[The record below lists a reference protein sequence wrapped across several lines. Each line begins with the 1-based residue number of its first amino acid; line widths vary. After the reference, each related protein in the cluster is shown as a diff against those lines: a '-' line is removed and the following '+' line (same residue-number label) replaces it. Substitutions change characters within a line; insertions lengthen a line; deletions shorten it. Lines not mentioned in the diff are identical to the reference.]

1 MHDRLLVI
9 SADCHAAAQWPDYE
23 PYFERE
29 HLAAFRE
36 WYGAQGSA
44 QRKRPGE
51 GRLFATEF
59 LDGLEG
65 EAGTLRGGRCGTWDP
80 ALRARELEEDGIA
93 AEVIFPGAENC
104 GVPFHGRCPA
114 TDRVEPVAAGLR
126 AVGARVYNRWLADLC
141 AAHPERRAGI
151 AVVDFEDVDGAVT
164 ELRRARES
172 GLRGGMLLPSE
183 WGEVPSY
190 NHPRYEP
197 IWRTCAELGLTVN
210 CHATGTG
217 RDAYG
222 ALPGATAIFL
232 TEIKWFAHRPLHY
245 LLWSGVFERYPE
257 LKFVLTEQMADWVP
271 GELAY
276 LDDLYARPIF
286 AQIREGLPLLPSEY
300 FRRQCAVGASF
311 MFRHEVEMRHQIGV
325 EFIMWGSDYPHAEG
339 TWPRTRETL
348 AEVFRDV
355 PETELEAM
363 LGGNAARFYGF
374 DPSQLRALADRV
386 GPERGAWQR
395 GARA

>member
-1 MHDRLLVI
+1 MRERLLVI
-9 SADCHAAAQWPDYE
+9 SADCHAAAPWRDYE
-23 PYFERE
+23 PYIERE

-36 WYGAQGSA
+36 WYGADGGVD
-44 QRKRPGE
+44 RKRPGE
-51 GRLFATEF
+51 GRLFAADF

-65 EAGTLRGGRCGTWDP
+65 EPGVERGGRCGTWDP
-80 ALRARELEEDGIA
+80 ALRARELEADGIA

-104 GVPFHGRCPA
+104 GVPFHGRRPA
-114 TDRVEPVAAGLR
+114 TDRVEAVPAPLR
-126 AVGARVYNRWLADLC
+126 AVGARAYNRWLADLC

-151 AVVDFEDVDGAVT
+151 AVVDFGDVDGAVT
-164 ELRRARES
+164 ELRRARAA

-183 WGEVPSY
+183 WGDVPSY

-197 IWRTCAELGLTVN
+197 IWRTCAELDLTIN
-210 CHATGTG
+210 CHATGSG

-245 LLWSGVFERYPE
+245 LIWSGVFERYPE

-271 GELAY
+271 AELAY

-286 AQIREGLPLLPSEY
+286 AQIREGLPLKPSEY

-311 MFRHEVEMRHQIGV
+311 MFRHEVEMRHQIGI

-348 AEVFRDV
+348 AEVFCDV
-355 PETELEAM
+355 PDTELEAM

-374 DPSQLRALADRV
+374 DAARLRALADRI
-386 GPERGAWQR
+386 GPERGGWRRSAI
-395 GARA
+395 A